1 MKKGIV
7 GILHNTPRLD
17 LTHPAGW
24 TYIIRDILF
33 KGADILT
40 ERDDWTTYDQ
50 LLICHSLNYKEG
62 DYNIIGGIDKRHY
75 KRIDMIYNFE
85 GDLFSVDDFDIKDYI
100 KKRDLYYSFDKEWI
114 YEKLTLPKKDKIVLG
129 DSHSLSVWPNDQY
142 EIKRL
147 DGKTLHGYLKD
158 PLDLSRYEDVIL
170 YFGNI
175 DIRFHL
181 CRQPNPLR
189 SAVELFERYIDYA
202 KKYNA
207 TITNLLPIENENRK
221 IPKSGQYKGQ
231 NFFGTREQR
240 QTLVNIVNDLMD
252 KSGLNVITWPK
263 EWYDNINYY
272 QQQIMERTQSVHL
285 KPRYYKKNIQSEQVS
300 LF

>member
-1 MKKGIV
+1 MKTGIV
-7 GILHNTPRLD
+7 GILNNPACSLNSHS
-17 LTHPAGW
+17 AGW
-24 TYIIRDILF
+24 NMIIRDLIDPN
-33 KGADILT
+33 ADFLT
-40 ERDDWTTYDQ
+40 EKEVWGYYER
-50 LLICHSLNYKEG
+50 LIICHGPNYKEG
-62 DYNIIGGIDKRHY
+62 SYNIIGGIQDST
-75 KRIDMIYNFE
+75 IDRCNKLNNFN
-85 GDLFSVDDFDIKDYI
+85 GKIMSIDNFDPNDFY
-100 KKRDLYYSFDKEWI
+100 KKRNLDLKFTNQI
-114 YEKLTLPKKDKIVLG
+114 EKITLPKKDKIVIG

-158 PLDLSRYEDVIL
+158 PLDLSRYKDVIL

-189 SAVELFERYIDYA
+189 STVELFERYIDYA

-207 TITNLLPIENENRK
+207 TITHLLPIENENRK
-221 IPKSGQYKGQ
+221 IPKSGKYKGQ

-240 QTLVNIVNDLMD
+240 QTLVDIVNDLMN

-263 EWYDNINYY
+263 EWYDNIDYY
-272 QQQIMERTQSVHL
+272 QKEVMERTQSVHL
-285 KPRYYKKNIQSEQVS
+285 KPRYYKKNIKSEQVS